1 MANVSL
7 ISLDLETCDLLLSAE
22 PEPLVERHGATLG
35 CERQMLRTIA
45 GATREPLAQ
54 GQVTPRWWGY
64 LTLDA
69 TSRNVVGACGFKGA
83 PNARGEV
90 EIVCLTLPSRQG
102 KGYAT
107 AMTESLLGLAWTDPA
122 VRQVVACTRPE
133 RDATT
138 HLLEKSGFTF
148 AEQGIDPQGTEF
160 WRWVAVRPSALPA
173 PRAGKNARAGR

>member
-1 MANVSL
+1 MAKVSL
-7 ISLDLETCDLLLSAE
+7 ICLDLEICDLLLSDL

-35 CERQMLRTIA
+35 RERQMLRTIA
-45 GATREPLAQ
+45 GATREPLVQ
-54 GQVTPRWWGY
+54 GQATPRWWGY

-69 TSRNVVGACGFKGA
+69 ASRDVVGACGFKGA
-83 PNARGEV
+83 PNGRGEV

-107 AMTESLLGLAWTDPA
+107 AMTGELLTLAWAEPG
-122 VRQVVACTRPE
+122 VRRVTACTRPE

-148 AEQGIDPQGTEF
+148 AEQAIDAQGTPF
-160 WRWVAVRPSALPA
+160 WRWLVARPHGA
-173 PRAGKNARAGR
+173 